1 MNLVNRLLVIII
13 VIAWTSFKAK
23 IWCGHTRVSPDYDN
37 YPILSVA
44 GQDRMHGNDHRKKQ
58 YLSVLQIL
66 FLYSE
71 N

>member
-1 MNLVNRLLVIII
+1 M
-13 VIAWTSFKAK
+13 KAK

-66 FLYSE
+66 ILCSE
-71 N
+71 INVYFNYHNKCLLSI

>member
-1 MNLVNRLLVIII
+1 M
-13 VIAWTSFKAK
+13 KAK
-23 IWCGHTRVSPDYDN
+23 IWCGHTRVNPDYDN
-37 YPILSVA
+37 HPILSVA

-66 FLYSE
+66 FLCSE